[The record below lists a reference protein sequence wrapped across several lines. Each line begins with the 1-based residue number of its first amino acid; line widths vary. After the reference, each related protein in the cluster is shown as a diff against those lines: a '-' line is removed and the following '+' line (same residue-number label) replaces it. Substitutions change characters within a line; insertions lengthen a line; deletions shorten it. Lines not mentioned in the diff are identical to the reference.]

1 MNNICPICWD
11 KFDKINYYYLP
22 CNHIIC
28 HKCYIIFIKQYTNCC
43 LCRSPFEPDMVKEI
57 RFIPERHGKNWTN
70 IEEFSLIDLY
80 LDSQSINRIAK
91 KLQRT
96 EEAIISKLEKLRN
109 SQIGKLD
116 ELRRRRLENKIE
128 EERLTQEYLLML
140 LRDGKSEENKQ
151 YGYYFAFTHRKFTP
165 LIFSIIV
172 GYGIYIY
179 SRFL

>member
-70 IEEFSLIDLY
+70 IEKFSLIDLY

-96 EEAIISKLEKLRN
+96 EEAIISKLEKYLQLVYEIFVLLVHRMFF
-109 SQIGKLD
+109 SLIYLH
-116 ELRRRRLENKIE
+116 LKI
-128 EERLTQEYLLML
+128 
-140 LRDGKSEENKQ
+140 
-151 YGYYFAFTHRKFTP
+151 YFAY
-165 LIFSIIV
+165 IF
-172 GYGIYIY
+172 
-179 SRFL
+179 

>member
-1 MNNICPICWD
+1 MNNLCPICWD
-11 KFDKINYYYLP
+11 KFDKTNYYYLP

-70 IEEFSLIDLY
+70 IEKFSLIDLY

-96 EEAIISKLEKLRN
+96 EEAIISKLEKYLQLVYEIFVLLVHRMFF
-109 SQIGKLD
+109 SLIYLH
-116 ELRRRRLENKIE
+116 LKI
-128 EERLTQEYLLML
+128 
-140 LRDGKSEENKQ
+140 
-151 YGYYFAFTHRKFTP
+151 YFAY
-165 LIFSIIV
+165 IF
-172 GYGIYIY
+172 
-179 SRFL
+179 

>member
-1 MNNICPICWD
+1 MNNLCPICWD

-22 CNHIIC
+22 CNHLIC
-28 HKCYIIFIKQYTNCC
+28 QRCYITFIKQYTDCC
-43 LCRSPFEPDMVKEI
+43 LCRSPFEPNMVKLI
-57 RFIPERHGKNWTN
+57 KFYPKRHGKNWTN

-80 LDSQSINRIAK
+80 LDSKSIIMIAK
-91 KLQRT
+91 TLQRT

-109 SQIGKLD
+109 KQIGKLD
-116 ELRRRRLENKIE
+116 ELRRKRLENKIE
-128 EERLTQEYLLML
+128 EEHLLML
-140 LRDGKSEENKQ
+140 LQDRQSEENKQ

-179 SRFL
+179 TRFL